1 MKKTAVSKTLA
12 LFLSA
17 ALLFAGCGK
26 TGGEQE
32 SVGDMAGGGDKTMGR
47 YVEEE
52 IGRPEEMERNG
63 GIVRLADGTLQIFDF
78 NQGPFVSQDE
88 GKTWTKKY
96 DDWSGMVGEG
106 YFMNAAAAK
115 DGSLFLVYSTYDA
128 VSSVE
133 GEVASQEDVSDAER
147 SEQPDTEPTETEDTE
162 VQVEESDMFTIDCH
176 YMFVSPEGETREIML
191 PFDMDNYELITNC
204 WYTPDGRLLASQGGA
219 IYEINQ
225 EDGSLTVLFE
235 TDGDADT
242 ACFSDTQMVA
252 FTNTKAYR
260 FDLVKGELM
269 EQDEELDKFI
279 SGLTNNGEKGVY
291 WTSGNYSFLVA
302 MDKDNTLYLACQDGL
317 YQCTAG
323 ESPKQLLQGTLCSMG
338 DPSNGKYG
346 MLVED
351 GPVFLVLFSSGLSR
365 FTYDETMP
373 ATPDKELKVYSLKK
387 DQTLQQAV
395 SAYQKAHQDVFVKYE
410 VGMSGEN
417 GLTAEDAIKA
427 LNTEIMAG
435 NGPDVIML
443 DGLPIESYLA
453 KGMLA
458 DLSEN
463 LKAVEEK
470 EEFFDNITRVYE
482 EDGKIYAI
490 PTRFR
495 IPLLMGNEEFV
506 SNIQDLS
513 SLSAVME
520 EMREKNPEGSI
531 LSAYT
536 PEILLKMLAIASEPT
551 WSKEDGNLQEETVKE
566 FLTQAKKIYD
576 NEISGISDSEK
587 EEFLNSVRGSDD
599 SSGTAEETALDISW
613 SILNFLTKSQAQLAI
628 GASQQVSL
636 DFTNVI
642 SVPRVKPEVVYKPLS
657 LQAENVFQA
666 ESIVGVSAKAAEPE
680 MAREFVEMLLSYNV
694 MSMQQEPYPVN
705 AASFDSFFDTDMEGD
720 GAFGSM
726 GISKDDGSVATLDL
740 YWPNEEEQKG
750 LEQMVRSLKTPY
762 LPGSPIEQAILE
774 AGVSVLEGNMSV
786 DEGVAQIK
794 QKIQLY
800 LSE

>member
-128 VSSVE
+128 VSSEE
-133 GEVASQEDVSDAER
+133 GEEASQEEVSDAER

-705 AASFDSFFDTDMEGD
+705 AASFDSLFDTDMEGD

-740 YWPNEEEQKG
+740 YWPNEEEQTG

-762 LPGSPIEQAILE
+762 LPGSPIEQAVLE

>member
-1 MKKTAVSKTLA
+1 MKKTAMSKTLA

-32 SVGDMAGGGDKTMGR
+32 SVGDMAGDGDKTMGR

-128 VSSVE
+128 VFSEE
-133 GEVASQEDVSDAER
+133 GEEGSQEEESDAER
-147 SEQPDTEPTETEDTE
+147 SEQPDTEPPETEDTE

-260 FDLVKGELM
+260 FDLVKGELL

-279 SGLTNNGEKGVY
+279 SSLTNNGEKGVY

-302 MDKDNTLYLACQDGL
+302 MDKENTLYLACQDGL

-463 LKAVEEK
+463 LKAAEEK

-482 EDGKIYAI
+482 QDGKIYAI

-520 EMREKNPEGSI
+520 EMRKKNPEGSI

-576 NEISGISDSEK
+576 NEMSGISDSEK

-628 GASQQVSL
+628 GSSQQVSL

-705 AASFDSFFDTDMEGD
+705 AASFDSLFDTDMEGD

-726 GISKDDGSVATLDL
+726 GISKDDGSVTTLDL

-762 LPGSPIEQAILE
+762 LPGSPIEQAVLE

>member
-128 VSSVE
+128 VSSEE
-133 GEVASQEDVSDAER
+133 GEEASQEEVSDAER

-490 PTRFR
+490 PTRVR

-705 AASFDSFFDTDMEGD
+705 AASFDSLFDTDMEGD

-762 LPGSPIEQAILE
+762 LPGSPIEQAVLE

>member
-52 IGRPEEMERNG
+52 IGRPERNG

-128 VSSVE
+128 VSSEE
-133 GEVASQEDVSDAER
+133 GEEASQEEVSDAER

>member
-115 DGSLFLVYSTYDA
+115 DGSLFLIYSTYDA
-128 VSSVE
+128 VSSEE
-133 GEVASQEDVSDAER
+133 GEEASQEEVSDAER

>member
-52 IGRPEEMERNG
+52 IGKPEEMERNG

-128 VSSVE
+128 VSSEE
-133 GEVASQEDVSDAER
+133 GEEASQEEESDAER
-147 SEQPDTEPTETEDTE
+147 SEQPDTEPAETEDTE

-260 FDLVKGELM
+260 FDLVKGELL

-458 DLSEN
+458 DLSDN
-463 LKAVEEK
+463 LKTVEEK
-470 EEFFDNITRVYE
+470 EEFFDNITRVFE
-482 EDGKIYAI
+482 QDGKIYAI

-506 SNIQDLS
+506 SNIQDLP

-536 PEILLKMLAIASEPT
+536 PEILLQMLAIASEPT

-576 NEISGISDSEK
+576 TEISGISDSEK
-587 EEFLNSVRGSDD
+587 EEFLNSFRGSDD

-628 GASQQVSL
+628 GSSQQVSL

-705 AASFDSFFDTDMEGD
+705 AASFDSLFNTDIEGD

-726 GISKDDGSVATLDL
+726 GISKDDGSITTLDL

-750 LEQMVRSLKTPY
+750 LEQMVRNLKTPY
-762 LPGSPIEQAILE
+762 LPGSPIEQAVLE

>member
-128 VSSVE
+128 VSSEE
-133 GEVASQEDVSDAER
+133 GEEASQEEVSDAER

-628 GASQQVSL
+628 EASQQVSL

-705 AASFDSFFDTDMEGD
+705 AASFDSLFDTDMEGD

-762 LPGSPIEQAILE
+762 LPGSPIEQAVLE

>member
-1 MKKTAVSKTLA
+1 MKKTAVNKTLA

-32 SVGDMAGGGDKTMGR
+32 SVGDMAGDGDKTMGR

-128 VSSVE
+128 VSSEE
-133 GEVASQEDVSDAER
+133 GEEASQEEVSDAER

-705 AASFDSFFDTDMEGD
+705 AASFDSLFDTDMEGD

-762 LPGSPIEQAILE
+762 LPGSPIEQAVLE

>member
-1 MKKTAVSKTLA
+1 
-12 LFLSA
+12 
-17 ALLFAGCGK
+17 
-26 TGGEQE
+26 
-32 SVGDMAGGGDKTMGR
+32 MAGDGDKTMGR

-128 VSSVE
+128 VSSEE
-133 GEVASQEDVSDAER
+133 GEEASQEEVSDAER

-260 FDLVKGELM
+260 FDLVKGELL

-463 LKAVEEK
+463 LKAAEEK

-705 AASFDSFFDTDMEGD
+705 AASFDSLFDTDMEGD

-762 LPGSPIEQAILE
+762 LPGSPIEQAVLE

>member
-1 MKKTAVSKTLA
+1 
-12 LFLSA
+12 
-17 ALLFAGCGK
+17 
-26 TGGEQE
+26 
-32 SVGDMAGGGDKTMGR
+32 
-47 YVEEE
+47 
-52 IGRPEEMERNG
+52 
-63 GIVRLADGTLQIFDF
+63 
-78 NQGPFVSQDE
+78 
-88 GKTWTKKY
+88 
-96 DDWSGMVGEG
+96 
-106 YFMNAAAAK
+106 MNAAAAK

-128 VSSVE
+128 VSSEE
-133 GEVASQEDVSDAER
+133 GEEASQEEVSDAER

-260 FDLVKGELM
+260 FDLVKGELL

-279 SGLTNNGEKGVY
+279 SSLTNNGEKGVY

-302 MDKDNTLYLACQDGL
+302 MDKENTLYLACQDGL

-463 LKAVEEK
+463 LKAAEEK

-482 EDGKIYAI
+482 QDGKIYAI

-520 EMREKNPEGSI
+520 EMRKKNPEGSI

-576 NEISGISDSEK
+576 NEMSGISDSEK

-628 GASQQVSL
+628 GSSQQVSL

-705 AASFDSFFDTDMEGD
+705 AASFDSLFDTDMEGD

-726 GISKDDGSVATLDL
+726 GISKDDGSVTTLDL

-762 LPGSPIEQAILE
+762 LPGSPIEQAVLE

>member
-1 MKKTAVSKTLA
+1 MKKTAVNKTLA

-128 VSSVE
+128 VSSEE
-133 GEVASQEDVSDAER
+133 GEEASQEEVSDAER

-260 FDLVKGELM
+260 FDLVKGELL

-463 LKAVEEK
+463 LKAAEEK

-705 AASFDSFFDTDMEGD
+705 AASFDSLFDTDMEGD

-762 LPGSPIEQAILE
+762 LPGSPIEQAVLE

>member
-32 SVGDMAGGGDKTMGR
+32 SVGDMAGGGDTTMGR
-47 YVEEE
+47 SVEEE

-128 VSSVE
+128 VSSEE
-133 GEVASQEDVSDAER
+133 GEEASQEEVSDAER

-705 AASFDSFFDTDMEGD
+705 AASFDSLFDTDMEGD

-762 LPGSPIEQAILE
+762 LPGSPIEQAVLE

>member
-128 VSSVE
+128 VSSEE
-133 GEVASQEDVSDAER
+133 GEEASQEEVSDAER

-260 FDLVKGELM
+260 FDLVKGELL

-463 LKAVEEK
+463 LKAAEEK

-576 NEISGISDSEK
+576 NEISGISDLEK

-666 ESIVGVSAKAAEPE
+666 ESIVGVSAKAAESE

-705 AASFDSFFDTDMEGD
+705 AASFDSLFDTDMEGD

-762 LPGSPIEQAILE
+762 LPGSPIEQAVLE

>member
-32 SVGDMAGGGDKTMGR
+32 SVGDMAGDGDKTMGR

-128 VSSVE
+128 VFSEE
-133 GEVASQEDVSDAER
+133 GEEGSQEEESDAER

-260 FDLVKGELM
+260 FDLVKGELL

-302 MDKDNTLYLACQDGL
+302 MDKENTLYLACQDGL

-463 LKAVEEK
+463 LKAAEEK

-482 EDGKIYAI
+482 QDGKIYAI

-628 GASQQVSL
+628 GSSQQVSL

-705 AASFDSFFDTDMEGD
+705 AASFDSLFDTDMEGD

-726 GISKDDGSVATLDL
+726 GISKDDGSVTTLDL

-762 LPGSPIEQAILE
+762 LPGSPIEQAVLE

>member
-128 VSSVE
+128 VSSEE
-133 GEVASQEDVSDAER
+133 GEEASQEEVSDAER

-260 FDLVKGELM
+260 FDLVKGELL

-705 AASFDSFFDTDMEGD
+705 AASFDSLFDTDMEGD

-762 LPGSPIEQAILE
+762 LPGSPIEQAVLE

>member
-1 MKKTAVSKTLA
+1 M
-12 LFLSA
+12 
-17 ALLFAGCGK
+17 
-26 TGGEQE
+26 
-32 SVGDMAGGGDKTMGR
+32 GDMAGGGDKTMGR

-128 VSSVE
+128 VSSEE
-133 GEVASQEDVSDAER
+133 GEEASQEEVSDAER

>member
-32 SVGDMAGGGDKTMGR
+32 SVGDMAGDGDKTMGR

-128 VSSVE
+128 VFSEE
-133 GEVASQEDVSDAER
+133 GEEGSQEEESDAER
-147 SEQPDTEPTETEDTE
+147 SEQPDTEPPETEDTE

-260 FDLVKGELM
+260 FDLVKGELL

-279 SGLTNNGEKGVY
+279 SSLTNNGEKGVY

-302 MDKDNTLYLACQDGL
+302 MDKENTLYLACQDGL

-463 LKAVEEK
+463 LKAAEEK

-482 EDGKIYAI
+482 QDGKIYAI

-520 EMREKNPEGSI
+520 EMRKKNPEGSI

-576 NEISGISDSEK
+576 NEMSGISDSEK

-628 GASQQVSL
+628 GSSQQVSL

-705 AASFDSFFDTDMEGD
+705 AASFDSLFDTDMEGD

-726 GISKDDGSVATLDL
+726 GISKDDGSVTTLDL

-762 LPGSPIEQAILE
+762 LPGSPIEQAVLE

>member
-128 VSSVE
+128 VSSEE
-133 GEVASQEDVSDAER
+133 GEEASQEEESDAER
-147 SEQPDTEPTETEDTE
+147 SEQPDTEPAETEDTE

-260 FDLVKGELM
+260 FDLVKGELL

-463 LKAVEEK
+463 LKAAEEK

-576 NEISGISDSEK
+576 NEISGISDLEK

-666 ESIVGVSAKAAEPE
+666 ESIVGVSAKAAESE

-705 AASFDSFFDTDMEGD
+705 AASFDSLFDTDMEGD

-762 LPGSPIEQAILE
+762 LPGSPIEQAVLE

>member
-32 SVGDMAGGGDKTMGR
+32 SVGDMAGDGDKTMGR

-128 VSSVE
+128 VFSEE
-133 GEVASQEDVSDAER
+133 GEEGSQEEESDAER
-147 SEQPDTEPTETEDTE
+147 SEQPDTEPPETEDTE

-260 FDLVKGELM
+260 FDLVKGELL

-279 SGLTNNGEKGVY
+279 SSLTNNGEKGVY

-302 MDKDNTLYLACQDGL
+302 MDKENTLYLACQDGL

-417 GLTAEDAIKA
+417 GLAAEDAIKA

-463 LKAVEEK
+463 LKAAEEK

-482 EDGKIYAI
+482 QDGKIYAI

-520 EMREKNPEGSI
+520 EMRKKNPEGSI

-576 NEISGISDSEK
+576 NEMSGISDSEK

-628 GASQQVSL
+628 GSSQQVSL

-705 AASFDSFFDTDMEGD
+705 AASFDSLFDTDMEGD

-726 GISKDDGSVATLDL
+726 GISKDDGSVTTLDL

-762 LPGSPIEQAILE
+762 LPGSPIEQAVLE

>member
-32 SVGDMAGGGDKTMGR
+32 SVGDMAGDGDKTMGR

-128 VSSVE
+128 VFSEE
-133 GEVASQEDVSDAER
+133 GEEGSQEEESDAER
-147 SEQPDTEPTETEDTE
+147 SEQPDTEPPETEDTE

-260 FDLVKGELM
+260 FDLVKGELL

-279 SGLTNNGEKGVY
+279 SSLTNNGEKGVY

-302 MDKDNTLYLACQDGL
+302 MDKENTLYLACQDGL

-463 LKAVEEK
+463 LKAAEEK
-470 EEFFDNITRVYE
+470 EEFFDNITRGYE

-520 EMREKNPEGSI
+520 EMRKKNPEGSI

-576 NEISGISDSEK
+576 NEMSGISDSEK

-666 ESIVGVSAKAAEPE
+666 ESIVGVSAKAAESE

-705 AASFDSFFDTDMEGD
+705 AASFDSLFDTDMEGD

-726 GISKDDGSVATLDL
+726 GISKDDGSVTTLDL

-762 LPGSPIEQAILE
+762 LPGSPIEQAVLE

>member
-63 GIVRLADGTLQIFDF
+63 GIVRLADGNPQIFDF

-128 VSSVE
+128 VSSEE
-133 GEVASQEDVSDAER
+133 GEEASQEEVSDAER

>member
-32 SVGDMAGGGDKTMGR
+32 SVGDMAGDGDKTMGR

-128 VSSVE
+128 VFSEE
-133 GEVASQEDVSDAER
+133 GEEGSQEEESDAER
-147 SEQPDTEPTETEDTE
+147 SEQPDTEPPETEDTE

-302 MDKDNTLYLACQDGL
+302 MDKENTLYLACQDGL

-463 LKAVEEK
+463 LKAAEEK

-482 EDGKIYAI
+482 QDGKIYAI

-705 AASFDSFFDTDMEGD
+705 AASFDSLFDTDMEGD

-762 LPGSPIEQAILE
+762 LPGSPIEQAVLE

>member
-52 IGRPEEMERNG
+52 IGRPEEMDRNG

-128 VSSVE
+128 VSSEE
-133 GEVASQEDVSDAER
+133 GEEASQEEVSDAER
-147 SEQPDTEPTETEDTE
+147 SEQPDTEPAETEDTE

-260 FDLVKGELM
+260 FDLVKGELL

-463 LKAVEEK
+463 LKAAEEK

-576 NEISGISDSEK
+576 NEISGISDLEK

-666 ESIVGVSAKAAEPE
+666 ESIVGVSAKAAESE

-705 AASFDSFFDTDMEGD
+705 AASFDSLFDTDMEGD

-762 LPGSPIEQAILE
+762 LPGSPIEQAVLE

>member
-128 VSSVE
+128 VSSEE
-133 GEVASQEDVSDAER
+133 GEEASQEEVSAAER

-705 AASFDSFFDTDMEGD
+705 AASFDSLFDTDMEGD

-726 GISKDDGSVATLDL
+726 GISKDDGSVVTLDL

-762 LPGSPIEQAILE
+762 LPGSPIEQAVLE

>member
-63 GIVRLADGTLQIFDF
+63 GIVRFADGTLQIFDF

-128 VSSVE
+128 VSSEE
-133 GEVASQEDVSDAER
+133 GEEASQEEVSDAER

-705 AASFDSFFDTDMEGD
+705 AASFDSLFDTDMEGD

-762 LPGSPIEQAILE
+762 LPGSPIEQAVLE

>member
-1 MKKTAVSKTLA
+1 MKKIAVSKTLA

-128 VSSVE
+128 VSSEE
-133 GEVASQEDVSDAER
+133 GEEASQEEVSDAER

-463 LKAVEEK
+463 LKAAEEK

-666 ESIVGVSAKAAEPE
+666 ESIVGVSAKAAESE

-705 AASFDSFFDTDMEGD
+705 AASFDSLFDTDMEGD

-762 LPGSPIEQAILE
+762 LPGSPIEQAVLE
-774 AGVSVLEGNMSV
+774 AGISVLEGNMSV

>member
-32 SVGDMAGGGDKTMGR
+32 SVGDMAGDGDKTMGR

-128 VSSVE
+128 VFSEE
-133 GEVASQEDVSDAER
+133 GEEGSQEEESDAER
-147 SEQPDTEPTETEDTE
+147 SEQPDTEPPETEDTE

-463 LKAVEEK
+463 LKAAEEK

-482 EDGKIYAI
+482 QDGKIYAI

-705 AASFDSFFDTDMEGD
+705 AASFDSLFDTDMEGD

-726 GISKDDGSVATLDL
+726 GISKDDGSVTTLDL

-762 LPGSPIEQAILE
+762 LPGSPIEQAVLE

>member
-1 MKKTAVSKTLA
+1 MKKTAVNKTLA

-32 SVGDMAGGGDKTMGR
+32 SVGDMAGDGDKTMGR

-88 GKTWTKKY
+88 GKTWIKKY

-128 VSSVE
+128 VSSEE
-133 GEVASQEDVSDAER
+133 GEEASQEEVSDAER

-260 FDLVKGELM
+260 FDLVKGELL

-463 LKAVEEK
+463 LKAAEEK

-705 AASFDSFFDTDMEGD
+705 TASFDSLFDTDMEGD

-762 LPGSPIEQAILE
+762 LPGSPIEQAVLE

>member
-128 VSSVE
+128 VSSEE
-133 GEVASQEDVSDAER
+133 GEEASQEEVSDAER

-705 AASFDSFFDTDMEGD
+705 AASFDSLFDTDMEGD

-726 GISKDDGSVATLDL
+726 GISKDDGSVVTLDL

-762 LPGSPIEQAILE
+762 LPGSPIEQAVLE

>member
-26 TGGEQE
+26 TGVEQE

-88 GKTWTKKY
+88 GRTWTKKY

-128 VSSVE
+128 VSSEE
-133 GEVASQEDVSDAER
+133 GEEASQEEVSDAER

-463 LKAVEEK
+463 LKAAEEK

-705 AASFDSFFDTDMEGD
+705 AASFDSLFDTDMEGD

-762 LPGSPIEQAILE
+762 LPGSPIEQAVLE

>member
-1 MKKTAVSKTLA
+1 M
-12 LFLSA
+12 
-17 ALLFAGCGK
+17 
-26 TGGEQE
+26 
-32 SVGDMAGGGDKTMGR
+32 GDMAGGGDKTMGR

-128 VSSVE
+128 VSSEE
-133 GEVASQEDVSDAER
+133 GEEASQEEVSDAER

-705 AASFDSFFDTDMEGD
+705 AASFDSLFDTDMEGD

-762 LPGSPIEQAILE
+762 LPGSPIEQAVLE

>member
-128 VSSVE
+128 VSSEE
-133 GEVASQEDVSDAER
+133 GEEASQEEVSDAER

>member
-1 MKKTAVSKTLA
+1 MKKTAVNKTLA

-32 SVGDMAGGGDKTMGR
+32 SVGDMAGDGDKTMGR

-128 VSSVE
+128 VSSEE
-133 GEVASQEDVSDAER
+133 GEEASQEEVSDVER

-260 FDLVKGELM
+260 FDLVKGELL

-463 LKAVEEK
+463 LKAAEEK

-705 AASFDSFFDTDMEGD
+705 AASFDSLFDTDMEGD

-762 LPGSPIEQAILE
+762 LPGSPIEQAVLE

>member
-1 MKKTAVSKTLA
+1 MKKTAVNKTLA

-32 SVGDMAGGGDKTMGR
+32 SVGDMAGDGDKTMGR

-128 VSSVE
+128 VSSEE
-133 GEVASQEDVSDAER
+133 GEEASQEEVSDAER

-191 PFDMDNYELITNC
+191 TFDMDNYELITNC

-260 FDLVKGELM
+260 FDLVKGELL

-463 LKAVEEK
+463 LKAAEEK

-705 AASFDSFFDTDMEGD
+705 AASFDSLFDTDMEGD

-762 LPGSPIEQAILE
+762 LPGSPIEQAVLE

>member
-1 MKKTAVSKTLA
+1 MKKTAVNKTLA

-32 SVGDMAGGGDKTMGR
+32 SVGDMAGDGDKTMGR

-128 VSSVE
+128 VSSEE
-133 GEVASQEDVSDAER
+133 GEEASQEEVSDAER

-191 PFDMDNYELITNC
+191 PFDVDNYELITNC

-260 FDLVKGELM
+260 FDLVKGELL

-463 LKAVEEK
+463 LKAAEEK

-705 AASFDSFFDTDMEGD
+705 AASFDSLFDTDMEGD

-762 LPGSPIEQAILE
+762 LPGSPIEQAVLE

>member
-1 MKKTAVSKTLA
+1 MKKTAVNKTLA

-128 VSSVE
+128 VSSEE
-133 GEVASQEDVSDAER
+133 GEEASQEEVSDAER

-705 AASFDSFFDTDMEGD
+705 AASFDSLFDTDMEGD

-762 LPGSPIEQAILE
+762 LPGSPIEQAVLE

>member
-128 VSSVE
+128 VSSEE
-133 GEVASQEDVSDAER
+133 GEEASQEEVSDAER

-463 LKAVEEK
+463 LKAAEEK

-482 EDGKIYAI
+482 QDGKIYAI

-705 AASFDSFFDTDMEGD
+705 AASFDSLFDTDMEGD

-762 LPGSPIEQAILE
+762 LPGSPIEQAVLE

>member
-52 IGRPEEMERNG
+52 IGKPEEMERNG

-128 VSSVE
+128 VSSEE
-133 GEVASQEDVSDAER
+133 GEEASQEEESDAER
-147 SEQPDTEPTETEDTE
+147 SEQPDTEPAETEDTE

-260 FDLVKGELM
+260 FDLVKGELL

-463 LKAVEEK
+463 LKTVEEK
-470 EEFFDNITRVYE
+470 EEFFDNITRVFE
-482 EDGKIYAI
+482 QDGKIYAI

-506 SNIQDLS
+506 SNIQDLP

-536 PEILLKMLAIASEPT
+536 PEILLQMLAIASEPT

-576 NEISGISDSEK
+576 TEISGISDSEK
-587 EEFLNSVRGSDD
+587 EEFLNSFRGSDD

-628 GASQQVSL
+628 GSSQQVSL

-705 AASFDSFFDTDMEGD
+705 AASFDSLFNTDIEGD

-726 GISKDDGSVATLDL
+726 GISKDDGSITTLDL

-762 LPGSPIEQAILE
+762 LPGSPIEQAVLE